1 MVKCRINGFSSPL
14 REGCVMMRRQGVTH
28 VYDSRVGSA
37 LQGAQRVS
45 SPEYERKVDD
55 QQQYTV
61 YIGGEDAM
69 LSNYPIDVVLLAT
82 DLAAAKEFYAG
93 KIGLPVRS
101 RDGGWGDVSMWGRQ
115 PLSGHEEQ
123 RGDQGRA
130 DTSGFPR
137 RRRAGRGQRT
147 ASARRADRRLRPART
162 QDPGRHCRY
171 RVRLD
176 GLVHRSCQ
184 ELRGPDTAQKPI
196 VPFLLQAGR

>member
-93 KIGLPVRS
+93 KIGLPALSETEGGVTFQCGGDSHLVVTKSSVGTKDEQTQAAFRVAEVRAE
-101 RDGGWGDVSMWGRQ
+101 VSE
-115 PLSGHEEQ
+115 L
-123 RGDQGRA
+123 
-130 DTSGFPR
+130 R
-137 RRRAGRGQRT
+137 RRGVQIEDYDLPG
-147 ASARRADRRLRPART
+147 LKT
-162 QDPGRHCRY
+162 QDGIADIGFAWMAWFIDPAKNC
-171 RVRLD
+171 V
-176 GLVHRSCQ
+176 GLIQ
-184 ELRGPDTAQKPI
+184 LKNP
-196 VPFLLQAGR
+196 